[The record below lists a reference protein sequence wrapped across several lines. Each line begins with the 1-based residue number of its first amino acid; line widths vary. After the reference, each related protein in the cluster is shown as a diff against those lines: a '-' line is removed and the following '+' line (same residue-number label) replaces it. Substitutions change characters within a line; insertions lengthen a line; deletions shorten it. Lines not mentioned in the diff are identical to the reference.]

1 MKAQSVHILTL
12 LVDNEFGVLTRITG
26 QIRREGWNIKSLAV
40 AETTDEAISRL
51 TLALECF
58 DAKLNDVIQRLSR
71 LDCVRSVTAYKPEEH
86 LCRELLLARVSVLQE
101 SVEKLI
107 NKYEARVISSEGDS
121 FVIELTAER
130 SKVDSFLHELQKF
143 GSVQAARTG
152 AITLER

>member
-40 AETTDEAISRL
+40 AETTDETISRL

-58 DAKLNDVIQRLSR
+58 DAKLKDVIQRLSR

-86 LCRELLLARVSVLQE
+86 LCRELLLARVSVLRE
-101 SVEKLI
+101 SVEELI

-130 SKVDSFLHELQKF
+130 SKVDNFLLELQKF